1 VTINNFKTINDFLEE
16 KKVKSNFFSQ
26 EINLFLDFLSK
37 KTKSSYKVNNFGKI
51 FIYLSYH
58 LKPKIIYELGVLGCY
73 SLLSIGYGQKL
84 LNKEKNKYTKSYG
97 YDLFEDYKYNS
108 FKLHDAEELV
118 RTASLNNYISL
129 EKVNIFEN
137 NFIEKI
143 DHSDFLHIDLSNDG
157 HILKTIFSDLSLDIK
172 RTIII
177 EGGGNDRER
186 VEWMQKYGKK
196 SILNF
201 LIELDSK
208 HNINIDIIQEFP
220 SVSILTFN

>member
-1 VTINNFKTINDFLEE
+1 MTINNFKTINDFLEE

-97 YDLFEDYKYNS
+97 NPKNS
-108 FKLHDAEELV
+108 ICCSHQLL
-118 RTASLNNYISL
+118 
-129 EKVNIFEN
+129 
-137 NFIEKI
+137 
-143 DHSDFLHIDLSNDG
+143 
-157 HILKTIFSDLSLDIK
+157 IFSAAATSCGQLS
-172 RTIII
+172 
-177 EGGGNDRER
+177 
-186 VEWMQKYGKK
+186 
-196 SILNF
+196 
-201 LIELDSK
+201 
-208 HNINIDIIQEFP
+208 
-220 SVSILTFN
+220 